1 MRKLLLICAL
11 LAAARYSHAQVPG
24 QFTRNVAEI
33 KGAIVKREQG
43 EFIDPKTKKPT
54 GGFVITYI
62 IDTINHELLNATIT
76 QKDGR
81 SEVIYLYYYVHNR
94 LSKASSGVVQ
104 QGYTQIQNTYDYD
117 DEDFAIK
124 EKDLDA
130 FSQTEEKYAMLK
142 ESRRYLA
149 VLKKSN

>member
-1 MRKLLLICAL
+1 MRKLLLSCTFL
-11 LAAARYSHAQVPG
+11 VAAQYSYSQVPS
-24 QFTRNVAEI
+24 QFTRNVADI

-43 EFIDPKTKKPT
+43 EFIDPKTKQPN

-62 IDTINHELLNATIT
+62 IDTINHELLNASIT

-94 LSKASSGVVQ
+94 LSKASSGMVER
-104 QGYTQIQNTYDYD
+104 GYTQILNTYDYD
-117 DEDFAIK
+117 EEDFAIK

-130 FSQTEEKYAMLK
+130 FSQTEEKYALLK
-142 ESRRYLA
+142 ESRRYLGI
-149 VLKKSN
+149 LKKIN